1 MATEVVDLEKVVA
14 DLEMGGADWAVAG
27 TEAGA
32 GAREVG
38 REEVATEGGA
48 TVVAGV
54 PVAHRR
60 VSPGD
65 AMATEVA
72 GWEKAVADLG
82 MEGTD

>member
-1 MATEVVDLEKVVA
+1 M
-14 DLEMGGADWAVAG
+14 
-27 TEAGA
+27 EAGA
-32 GAREVG
+32 GAEDEG
-38 REEVATEGGA
+38 REAVAKEEGA
-48 TVVAGV
+48 KAVAEAPVV
-54 PVAHRR
+54 HRK